1 MGTICIELEK
11 KSLEQR
17 KDGYPF
23 AKNSR
28 KKSHDKSNQWVQHTN
43 YKSYQQDQLLEE
55 GLHTLEV
62 TRTSLRIKLT
72 MLITY
77 FLEFLNFH

>member
-1 MGTICIELEK
+1 
-11 KSLEQR
+11 
-17 KDGYPF
+17 
-23 AKNSR
+23 
-28 KKSHDKSNQWVQHTN
+28 VQHTN